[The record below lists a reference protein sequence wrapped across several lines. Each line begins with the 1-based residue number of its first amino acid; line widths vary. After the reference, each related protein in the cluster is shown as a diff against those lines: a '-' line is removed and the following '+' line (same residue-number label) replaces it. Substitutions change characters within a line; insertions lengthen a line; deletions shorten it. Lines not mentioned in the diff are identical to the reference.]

1 MPLPVHPEKP
11 AERRNKCASSIQETK
26 VPLERIPP
34 EDPENPEKIA
44 ELVEFCRGMIRTSLA
59 AKREERA
66 RRRKG
71 LLGFLR
77 QLRHKFRKTNQRP

>member
-11 AERRNKCASSIQETK
+11 AKRRKRWASNIQEAK

-34 EDPENPEKIA
+34 ENPANPEKIA
-44 ELVEFCRGMIRTSLA
+44 ELVEFCRGVIRTSLA
-59 AKREERA
+59 AKRQEQA

-77 QLRHKFRKTNQRP
+77 KLSRKFRKTNQRP

>member
-11 AERRNKCASSIQETK
+11 AERRKRWASSIQETK

-34 EDPENPEKIA
+34 GDPGNPKKIA
-44 ELVEFCRGMIRTSLA
+44 ELVEFCRGLIRTNLA

-77 QLRHKFRKTNQRP
+77 QLRHLFRKTNQRP